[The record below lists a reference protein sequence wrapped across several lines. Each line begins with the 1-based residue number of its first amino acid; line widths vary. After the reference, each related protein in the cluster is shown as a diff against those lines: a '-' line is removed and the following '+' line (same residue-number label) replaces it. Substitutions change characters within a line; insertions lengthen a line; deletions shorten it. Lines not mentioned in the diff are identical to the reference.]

1 MPNYGS
7 NGQTIATFISDTGV
21 KGLAAIA
28 AANVDLV
35 VFSYGINDIRTNS
48 LTKDQLKTNIIL
60 H

>member
-1 MPNYGS
+1 MRGFNTANMPNYGS

-35 VFSYGINDIRTNS
+35 LATE
-48 LTKDQLKTNIIL
+48 
-60 H
+60 